1 MPEKRYRIGEV
12 SKITGISKDT
22 LHFYNK
28 AGLLIPDY
36 TDPENG
42 YRYYSRWNLW
52 QLDII
57 TICRRLGISLQQVKA
72 VLEAHDNNRIAALL
86 REYREEALRLS
97 RYYQQAADDILWY
110 WQQNQQIQAA
120 KKFTDYGHVTCQY
133 FDQETAIAGVPGHG
147 SDSCHANL
155 QMAAQRQLKQTGSIR
170 RRYGYILDIAGLS
183 EGEMIKR
190 QEYLKIDGSKYELA
204 APENLLIIPAGEY
217 AVCRIHVMED
227 RADFSPLLDWLNENG
242 RTAQA
247 VYAEEIGL
255 QLFDYL
261 VSYDCLVR
269 AKLTEKKSEKNS

>member
-86 REYREEALRLS
+86 MEYREEALRLS

-110 WQQNQQIQAA
+110 WEQNQQIQAA
-120 KKFTDYGHVTCQY
+120 KKVTDYGHVTCQY

-155 QMAAQRQLKQTGSIR
+155 QMAAQR
-170 RRYGYILDIAGLS
+170 
-183 EGEMIKR
+183 
-190 QEYLKIDGSKYELA
+190 
-204 APENLLIIPAGEY
+204 LIIPAGEY

-227 RADFSPLLDWLNENG
+227 RADFSPLLDWLNENS

-269 AKLTEKKSEKNS
+269 AKLTEKKSEKNT